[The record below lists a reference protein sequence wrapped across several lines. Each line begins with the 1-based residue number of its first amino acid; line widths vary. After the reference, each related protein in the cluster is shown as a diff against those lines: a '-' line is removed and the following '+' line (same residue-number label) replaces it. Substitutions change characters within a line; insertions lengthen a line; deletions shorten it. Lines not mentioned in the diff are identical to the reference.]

1 MKIKDI
7 RQFRNLYKNEI
18 REIDSSNRNEHFV
31 GVRTE
36 VNGKSQYGFFEIY
49 HGDKEGFNE
58 SDGIRGFL
66 EGFLDMAKD
75 GQAVYEF
82 MQNAVDAKS
91 SKFCLFWG
99 KDEVDGNTYLLIINN
114 GEMFNMD
121 SIRSILNVGVSTK
134 STNNFTIGKFGIG
147 FKLAH
152 RLVGRENG
160 LDELIYQ
167 NYGPILFSWQEN
179 ELLQLES
186 LIDNPRSYRKHRNMK
201 LRRAAVS
208 EKQ

>member
-7 RQFRNLYKNEI
+7 RQFRTFFKTHI
-18 REIDSSNRNEHFV
+18 KKTKDPNRNEHFIGTTHYFQDNDEPV
-31 GVRTE
+31 F
-36 VNGKSQYGFFEIY
+36 GFFEMY

-82 MQNAVDAKS
+82 MQNAVDARS
-91 SKFCLFWG
+91 TNFCLFWG
-99 KDEVDGNTYLLIINN
+99 KDEEDGNTYLLVLNN
-114 GEMFNMD
+114 GDMFTMD
-121 SIRSILNVGVSTK
+121 SVRSILNVGVSTK
-134 STNNFTIGKFGIG
+134 SSNNFTIGKFGIG

-160 LDELIYQ
+160 LDELIHQ
-167 NYGPILFSWQEN
+167 NYGPILFSWQNQEVR
-179 ELLQLES
+179 QLDK
-186 LIDNPRSYRKHRNMK
+186 LI
-201 LRRAAVS
+201 
-208 EKQ
+208 